1 MRTRLCFVLPGVQA
15 AQEMEKELLLARIE
29 DRHMHFMAK
38 RGTDLGDLPKASVA
52 QKTDFRHGI
61 WTGLV
66 FGGTLGAFFGFVISG
81 FPQIEAALGL
91 GAVLLFALLGASFGV
106 WVATMIASSVP
117 NSELKGYYEEALEAG
132 KVLLMVDVPHDR
144 VEEIAELVGKKHP
157 SAMTGP
163 DPRLPAFPFP

>member
-1 MRTRLCFVLPGVQA
+1 MRTRMCFVLPDVEA
-15 AQEMEKELLLARIE
+15 AQDMEKELLLARVE

-38 RGTDLGDLPKASVA
+38 RGTDLRDLPEASVA

-66 FGGTLGAFFGFVISG
+66 FGGALGAVFGFVLSRY
-81 FPQIEAALGL
+81 PAIEQLLGL

-117 NSELKGYYEEALEAG
+117 NSELKGYEEALETG
-132 KVLLMVDVPHDR
+132 KVLLMVDVPHAR
-144 VEEIAELVGKKHP
+144 VEEISDLVAKRHP
-157 SAMTGP
+157 GALAGP